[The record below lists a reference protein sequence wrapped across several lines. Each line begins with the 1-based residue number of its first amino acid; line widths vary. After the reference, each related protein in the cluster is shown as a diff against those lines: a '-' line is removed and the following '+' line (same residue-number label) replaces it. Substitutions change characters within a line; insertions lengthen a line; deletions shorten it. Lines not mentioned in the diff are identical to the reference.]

1 MRLNTALGSTS
12 LDHVRTGRS
21 VPWASLLGLVL
32 VPLAIAGL
40 LVWSLYD
47 PQARLNTVTAAI
59 VNQDEPVEING
70 QLAPLGRQLTAGLV
84 GTDDTNFDW
93 VITDSADAESGL
105 ADGRYTAVVTIPKD
119 FSANATSFSGDPAD
133 AQSASIEIVSGDHA
147 KLVDGA
153 VSQAIASAAVGI
165 FNETLTVTY
174 IEGLLGGYSELATG
188 IGDAAD
194 GAVQLADGTRQ
205 YTSGVV
211 SLSGGLNTIASETA
225 AIPGQVG
232 QLASGA
238 GQLADGA
245 GDLAGGAG
253 RLAGGLG
260 QLQNGTAGLSQLAVA
275 MQEECAEPAG
285 PNCAAMQ
292 QQLVDGLAGI
302 PAQVGQLQTG
312 VQGIATGA
320 SGLQGGIGQL
330 QSGIGQLQTGLGQL
344 SDGLNQVS
352 GGAAQLAA
360 GSPALQD
367 GADQLASGLDE
378 AASSIPAS
386 DTADAAALAG
396 VAARPVVIDA
406 PGGIFSDSA
415 ATLAAGLALWPGALA
430 TFLVLRPIP
439 RDAVGSTLSPV
450 RQALRSAL
458 PVFGVGAVQGIGVA
472 AILQIQLALD
482 FGGWSALAAACVL
495 VAVVFAAVNQALMA
509 LASGFGRFVS
519 MLVATLFLA
528 TGVISTVPAALTAIA
543 DVLPVAPASHLLA
556 AVQAGGMSASSLV
569 VLLVWG
575 GLSLAATTFAIAR
588 VRVAAPAMLLR
599 PRAALVS

>member
-1 MRLNTALGSTS
+1 MRLSTS

-59 VNQDEPVEING
+59 VNEDVPVEVNG

-84 GTDDTNFDW
+84 GTEDTNFDW
-93 VITDSADAESGL
+93 VITDSADAKEGL
-105 ADGRYTAVVTIPKD
+105 ADGRYTAVVTIPED
-119 FSANATSFSGDPAD
+119 FSANATSFGGDPAD
-133 AQSASIEIVSGDHA
+133 AQSASIEVVSGDHA

-153 VSQAIASAAVGI
+153 VSQAIATAAVGI
-165 FNETLTVTY
+165 FNEQLTITY
-174 IEGLLGGYSELATG
+174 IEGLLGGYSELSTG

-194 GAVQLADGTRQ
+194 GATQLADGTRQ
-205 YTSGVV
+205 YTAGVV
-211 SLSGGLNTIASETA
+211 SLSGGLSTIAAETA

-232 QLASGA
+232 QIADGA
-238 GQLADGA
+238 GQLAGGSQQITNGIVGLQSGA
-245 GDLAGGAG
+245 TQLSQLAAGMQQACAADPAGATCAG
-253 RLAGGLG
+253 MQAQLVGALGALPDQVGQLAAGSQGVTNGIVGLQSGVVQLQGGLG
-260 QLQNGTAGLSQLAVA
+260 QLST
-275 MQEECAEPAG
+275 
-285 PNCAAMQ
+285 
-292 QQLVDGLAGI
+292 GI
-302 PAQVGQLQTG
+302 T
-312 VQGIATGA
+312 
-320 SGLQGGIGQL
+320 
-330 QSGIGQLQTGLGQL
+330 
-344 SDGLNQVS
+344 QVS
-352 GGAAQLAA
+352 DGAAQLAA
-360 GSPALQD
+360 GGPALQT
-367 GADQLASGLDE
+367 GADQLASGLGE
-378 AASSIPAS
+378 AASSIPTS
-386 DTADAAALAG
+386 DSADAAALAG
-396 VAARPVVIDA
+396 VAARPVVVDA

-415 ATLAAGLALWPGALA
+415 APLAAGLALWLGALA
-430 TFLVLRPIP
+430 TFLVLRPMP

-458 PVFGVGAVQGIGVA
+458 PAFAVGAVQGVGVA
-472 AILQIQLALD
+472 AILQIQLGLD
-482 FGGWSALAAACVL
+482 LGGWSALAAACVL

-528 TGVISTVPAALTAIA
+528 TGVISTVPAALTAVA
-543 DVLPVAPASHLLA
+543 DVLPVSPASHLLA

-575 GLSLAATTFAIAR
+575 GLSLAATTIAIAR

-599 PRAALVS
+599 PRPALVS